1 MLVNMAA
8 ASHSQDTSVVVDGA
22 KAAFN
27 INSSRAV
34 VNSNGVSV
42 QRSSISLK

>member
-1 MLVNMAA
+1 MAA
-8 ASHSQDTSVVVDGA
+8 ASHSQDTSVVTDSA
-22 KAAFN
+22 KGPLVN